1 VRKVKYH
8 VATTVDGFIGHEDGS
23 VDGFVMEGDHATEF
37 LESLQNDYDVVLMGR
52 KTYEFGLRL
61 GVTDPYPWLEQYVFS
76 RTMEK
81 SPDPNVYLVSQDVV
95 GFVRDLKEKVGKDIY
110 LCGGANLA
118 ATLFAEG
125 LIDEIVLKV
134 NPVLFGS
141 GIPLLSR
148 VVEQTALKLTGAK
161 SYDNGVVL
169 LRYRASTGR

>member
-1 VRKVKYH
+1 MRKVKYH